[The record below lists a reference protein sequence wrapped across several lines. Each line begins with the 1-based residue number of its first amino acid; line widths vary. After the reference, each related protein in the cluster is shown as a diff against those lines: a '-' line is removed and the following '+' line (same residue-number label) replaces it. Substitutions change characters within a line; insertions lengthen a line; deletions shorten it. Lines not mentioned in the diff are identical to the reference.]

1 MNEKS
6 LAMEQI
12 NPAHTAMLK
21 VEGLKKYFPVRR
33 GFFQGVIG
41 WIKAVD
47 GVAFEIYQG
56 KTLGL
61 VGESGCGKSTI
72 GRLILKLLEP
82 DEGRVLYQGQ
92 DISGLTQDELK
103 QLR

>member
-1 MNEKS
+1 MK
-6 LAMEQI
+6 QI
-12 NPAHTAMLK
+12 DSADNALLK

-41 WIKAVD
+41 LIKAVD

-72 GRLILKLLEP
+72 ARLILGFWRRMR
-82 DEGRVLYQGQ
+82 EGSSIKVK
-92 DISGLTQDELK
+92 ISAAFPKEK
-103 QLR
+103 